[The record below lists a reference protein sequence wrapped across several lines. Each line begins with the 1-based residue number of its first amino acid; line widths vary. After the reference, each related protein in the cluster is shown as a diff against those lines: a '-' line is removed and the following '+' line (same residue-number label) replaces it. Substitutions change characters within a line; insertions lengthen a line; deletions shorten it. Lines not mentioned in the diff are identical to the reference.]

1 MRLSSECQL
10 RTIQERIDII
20 ANNMAN
26 INTTG
31 FKSSMANLVEA
42 YDVQEQTANLAL
54 YGGIPNGAALGVGTG
69 ALYHGKRI
77 DMSQGVITKSD
88 NSWDM
93 AINGQGFFQV
103 KTLNG
108 DIAYTRA
115 GIFQLD
121 KNGLLVNAQGA
132 PLQPAVTIPDVN
144 GNVQIK
150 SNGEI
155 VSIINGKQEVL
166 GQIQLANF
174 GNIDGLKQV
183 GDSLFLATPQSGPPQ
198 TGIPGT
204 GEFGKIKS
212 GAIEQS
218 NVDFVTAI
226 TSLMQAQR
234 AYQMDA
240 RQIKQVD
247 EMWAQA
253 NALRR

>member
-1 MRLSSECQL
+1 MRLSLEGQL
-10 RTIQERIDII
+10 RTLQERIDII

-31 FKSSMANLVEA
+31 FKASMASLVEA

-77 DMSQGVITKSD
+77 DMSQGIITKSD
-88 NSWDM
+88 NSWDI

-108 DIAYTRA
+108 DTAYTRA
-115 GIFQLD
+115 GTLHLD
-121 KNGLLVNAQGA
+121 KNGLLINNQGDS
-132 PLQPAVTIPDVN
+132 LQPAVTIPDVN
-144 GNVQIK
+144 SNVQIK

-155 VSIINGKQEVL
+155 VNMVDGKQEVI

-174 GNIDGLKQV
+174 VNIDGLKQI

-198 TGIPGT
+198 TGIPGS
-204 GEFGKIKS
+204 GEFGEIKS

-218 NVDFVTAI
+218 NVDYVTAI

-240 RQIKQVD
+240 RQLKQVD